1 MKAHQIDPRDGRPLG
16 QLAEIENMDNHTDAS
31 IDYSTKAI
39 QSPVPDPEAY
49 KIRAVCLANKKRY
62 KEALADIDK
71 FIEYRKE
78 NAGFGIRIKVGILE
92 NTGDYAATLALYKEM
107 YRKSPEDTFIYG
119 QARCLERLGRFAE
132 SEKILSDLIK
142 KSGNEDEVALLAR
155 ARLYARMGK
164 YDQALADYA
173 RNLDQA
179 PSSKVYL
186 ERAALYKKLNKPDL
200 YKKDMQNAER
210 M

>member
-39 QSPVPDPEAY
+39 QAPIPDPEAY

-71 FIEYRKE
+71 FIEYRRE

-107 YRKSPEDTFIYG
+107 YKKSPEDTFIYG

-132 SEKILSDLIK
+132 SEKILTDLIK
-142 KSGNEDEVALLAR
+142 KSGNEDEVALLER
-155 ARLYARMGK
+155 ARLYSRMGK
-164 YDQALADYA
+164 NDQALADYA
-173 RNLDQA
+173 KILDQA

-186 ERAALYKKLNKPDL
+186 ERAALYKKLNRLDL
-200 YKKDMQNAER
+200 YRKDMQSAER
-210 M
+210 L